1 MLVTTFL
8 GGGRFV
14 GKDGKTVDY
23 DFSYNK
29 ERTFELPE
37 DALPSTEAELER
49 DLEAITIDH
58 G

>member
-1 MLVTTFL
+1 MTSV
-8 GGGRFV
+8 GGGRFI

-29 ERTFELPE
+29 ERNIELPE

-58 G
+58 GQ